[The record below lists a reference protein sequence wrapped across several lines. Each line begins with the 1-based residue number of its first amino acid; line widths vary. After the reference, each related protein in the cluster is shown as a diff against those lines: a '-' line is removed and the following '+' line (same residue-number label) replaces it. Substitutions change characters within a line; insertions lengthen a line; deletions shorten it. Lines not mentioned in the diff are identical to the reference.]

1 MSPNIG
7 KKRDEW
13 VGAPWII
20 STREAKG
27 LHSPRDNAALF
38 ACEVI
43 NHHQESLAEPGVG
56 HSIPVRS
63 LIKLQQAKENKT
75 SLMAPT
81 QPAVKLLTGN

>member
-20 STREAKG
+20 PTQEAKG
-27 LHSPRDNAALF
+27 LHSPCDNAALF

-43 NHHQESLAEPGVG
+43 NHHQESLAEPGAWCGPFHPREVTDI
-56 HSIPVRS
+56 SYN
-63 LIKLQQAKENKT
+63 KLKRTK
-75 SLMAPT
+75 
-81 QPAVKLLTGN
+81 PA